1 MRKYVFL
8 VGLMTFLGFSL
19 CWKPLHGQRPQT
31 YHDKEQ
37 IVLQVRD
44 LMDLEQYT
52 AAQALCREQLIQPQ
66 GLSEHALAQFRF
78 FEAVAATYLFQMDA
92 EVLLMR
98 FIDLH
103 PQVPQVAQAYFHLG
117 KIHFRNKDWDQAI
130 YAFSKADVF
139 LLAKDEYVEFY
150 FKQGY
155 AQYMASQSDAALN
168 SFAQVTPRV
177 SPWNAPAHYY
187 SGQIYYEREN
197 FQTAL
202 DYFLKVSGDKTFS
215 RIVPFYIVQ
224 IYFRQEKYAEVLSY
238 GEVLADTLKGPQKPR
253 VQRIM
258 AESAFFLKQYPTA
271 LNWYEKYENGGG
283 QLDREGFYRMG
294 LAYYQTAQYQ
304 EAATRLRQTTSE
316 DDKLTQSTYFY
327 LADCFIKLG
336 TKRLAL
342 DALRLAAA
350 SDFDPDLSREALYHF
365 AKLSYELGL
374 NPYNEAVEA
383 LEAYLKRFPQAP
395 NKQEARELMVQIY
408 MSAKNYKDALASL
421 ETMPDKNPRLRLAY
435 QRILYFRGIELY
447 NNLDHDLASQH
458 FSRAIQENFDP
469 VITAEARYWLGEV
482 RFKQKDFQ
490 AARQEWEAFLGTP
503 TARKFPHYGNAWYNL
518 GFARLKLRD
527 YQGAI
532 SDFRAYLEKYGQKDA
547 FKTSDAQLRIAD
559 AYFMMKNFDKSLEF
573 YQRAAK
579 GQFQV
584 DYALFQSGILFGLT
598 GQYKEKVDALR
609 QLSSRFPQSPLAQEG
624 VFETGKAL
632 IRDGRPLEAIPIF
645 EKLLTDAPKGN
656 FTSRTYLEL
665 GLIYYN
671 AENDAQALGW
681 LKRVAD
687 EYPKTPQSQEAL
699 KYIQS
704 IYTNAGR
711 IDDWL
716 SFVRAQGG
724 EVGQSTLDSGAYF
737 AVLQAIQAKDCLRI
751 HQAGEAYVRNFPNG
765 AGKWNTL
772 HHRADCYFDA
782 EKDEE
787 ALKMY
792 ELLIAAGPGAYYEN
806 ALVKAGYIYSEAK
819 QDEQTLRVYTELEKT
834 AGSTEVLLRCRDQ
847 LMRAHFRQS
856 NWASSIEYAKKVLT
870 FEKLPPAIE
879 EEAHMTLARG
889 YLKLGEDENSLAFS
903 RKISTNSGSAYAAE
917 AAYMIGDILY
927 RKGEYKQAE
936 RELRKAIKTM
946 GSYRDWMA
954 RSFILLSD
962 VYVAM
967 EDFVQA
973 KSVLKTVIDRHDG
986 ADLVQ
991 VAKDKFEAI
1000 ETLERNRN
1008 RRQFEESMDLELQ
1021 PE

>member
-1 MRKYVFL
+1 MRKYVLIVGFL
-8 VGLMTFLGFSL
+8 AWFGLAHVWM
-19 CWKPLHGQRPQT
+19 PLQGQRPQT
-31 YHDKEQ
+31 YHDREQ
-37 IVLQVRD
+37 VILQVREW
-44 LMDLEQYT
+44 MDLEQYT
-52 AAQALCREQLIQPQ
+52 AAQALCREHLVRPE

-78 FEAVAATYLFQMDA
+78 FEAVAATHLFQTDA
-92 EVLLMR
+92 EVLLSR
-98 FIDLH
+98 FIDVH

-117 KIHFRNKDWDQAI
+117 KIYFRKKDWDQAI
-130 YAFSKADVF
+130 YAFSKADVY
-139 LLAKDEYVEFY
+139 LLSKDEFAEFY

-155 AQYMASQSDAALN
+155 AQYMAAQSDAALN

-238 GEVLADTLKGPQKPR
+238 GQVLADTLKGPQKPR

-258 AESAFFLKQYPTA
+258 AESAYFLKQYPA
-271 LNWYEKYENGGG
+271 AISWYEKFESGSGV
-283 QLDREGFYRMG
+283 LDREGSYRMG
-294 LAYYQTAQYQ
+294 LSYYQTGRYQ
-304 EAATRLRQTTSE
+304 DAATRLRQTTSE
-316 DDKLTQSTYFY
+316 DDKLTQSAYFY

-350 SDFDPDLSREALYHF
+350 SNHDPDISRDALFNF

-383 LEAYLKRFPQAP
+383 LEAYLKKFPQAS

-408 MSAKNYKDALASL
+408 LSAKNYKDALASL
-421 ETMPDKNPRLRLAY
+421 EAMQDKNPRLKQAY

-447 NNLDHDLASQH
+447 NNLDIDLASQH
-458 FSRAIQENFDP
+458 FSKAIQENFDP

-482 RFKQKDFQ
+482 RFKQKDYA

-518 GFARLKLRD
+518 GFARFKLRD
-527 YQGAI
+527 FQGAI
-532 SDFRAYLEKYGQKDA
+532 ADFRAYLEKYAQKDA

-559 AYFMMKNFDKSLEF
+559 AYFMLKNFDKSLEF

-579 GQFQV
+579 GAFQV
-584 DYALFQSGILFGLT
+584 DYALFQSGILYGLT
-598 GQYKEKVDALR
+598 GQNKEKVETLK
-609 QLSSRFPQSPLAQEG
+609 QLTTRFPKSPLAQEG
-624 VFETGKAL
+624 VFETGRAL
-632 IRDGRPLEAIPIF
+632 IRDGRPLEAIPVF
-645 EKLLTDAPKGN
+645 EKLLSDAPKGN
-656 FTSRTYLEL
+656 FTSRAYLEL

-716 SFVRAQGG
+716 AFVRAQGD

-737 AVLQAIQAKDCLRI
+737 AVLQAIQSKDCPRI

-787 ALKMY
+787 ALKLY
-792 ELLIAAGPGAYYEN
+792 ELLIEAGPGAYYEN
-806 ALVKAGYIYSEAK
+806 ALVKAGYIYSESK
-819 QDEQTLRVYTELEKT
+819 QDAQTLRVYTELEKT
-834 AGSTEVLLRCRDQ
+834 AGSSEVLLRCRDQ
-847 LMRAHFRQS
+847 LMRAHFRME
-856 NWASSIEYAKKVLT
+856 NWGAAIEYAKKVLT
-870 FEKLPPAIE
+870 FEKLPPATE

-973 KSVLKTVIDRHDG
+973 KSVLKTVIDKHDG
-986 ADLVQ
+986 ADLVAL
-991 VAKDKFEAI
+991 AKEKFEAI
-1000 ETLERNRN
+1000 EALERNRN
-1008 RRQFEESMDLELQ
+1008 RREFEESMDLELQ
-1021 PE
+1021 EE